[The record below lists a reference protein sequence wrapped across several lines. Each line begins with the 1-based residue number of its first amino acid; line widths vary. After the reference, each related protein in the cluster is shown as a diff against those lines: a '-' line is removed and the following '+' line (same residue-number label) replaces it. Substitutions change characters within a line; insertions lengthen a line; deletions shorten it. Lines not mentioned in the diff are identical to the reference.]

1 MHTTH
6 FYFVRSAPDYSQ
18 CLHVYSFIILET
30 FLVCSNTVAGRK
42 AQSVRVCSSPGRHRV
57 LQEARNAYMLFAGWE
72 GRIVKNCDRGHSF
85 SLYGPTL
92 SRQISYLFLSC
103 DKLALRNFE
112 LVTLLLNWLTCR
124 LQTIAKNLTSEGA
137 SNSDTRQE
145 KMY

>member
-1 MHTTH
+1 MLPE
-6 FYFVRSAPDYSQ
+6 A
-18 CLHVYSFIILET
+18 
-30 FLVCSNTVAGRK
+30 AGRGQHFQ
-42 AQSVRVCSSPGRHRV
+42 A
-57 LQEARNAYMLFAGWE
+57 
-72 GRIVKNCDRGHSF
+72 RGHSF

-92 SRQISYLFLSC
+92 SRQITYLFFSC

-112 LVTLLLNWLTCR
+112 FVTLLLNWLTCR